1 MALTSKD
8 QLHAFAERGYA
19 VFPNVVP
26 RRLLNEAQGAID
38 ALVTREP
45 PPGDRLGY
53 HFYWMNDP
61 APSDPLLRLF
71 SASAALAT
79 AEEMVRPLRVELPR
93 QVQISLNIPPHDRR
107 PGGPHL
113 DGLTPLEPSGR
124 PGTFTLLAGVFLTDQ
139 TNEDMGNLW
148 VWPGTHRTFAGHL
161 RARGPD
167 ALLDMAHPDSGLP
180 EPEQVCGRAG
190 NLLLAHYLLGHN
202 MGSNLSSTVRRVAYA
217 RLRTDGHRERWR
229 DAVQDALL
237 EFAPVRA
244 ALDAAEEQP
253 PSRNH

>member
-1 MALTSKD
+1 MGGRVALTSKD

-45 PPGDRLGY
+45 PPGDRLGH

-113 DGLTPLEPSGR
+113 DGLTPPEPSGR

-161 RARGPD
+161 RARLRASHNCGTKCHVP
-167 ALLDMAHPDSGLP
+167 ALEEGVETAETPGDGF
-180 EPEQVCGRAG
+180 RAG
-190 NLLLAHYLLGHN
+190 WL
-202 MGSNLSSTVRRVAYA
+202 VAA
-217 RLRTDGHRERWR
+217 
-229 DAVQDALL
+229 
-237 EFAPVRA
+237 
-244 ALDAAEEQP
+244 
-253 PSRNH
+253 